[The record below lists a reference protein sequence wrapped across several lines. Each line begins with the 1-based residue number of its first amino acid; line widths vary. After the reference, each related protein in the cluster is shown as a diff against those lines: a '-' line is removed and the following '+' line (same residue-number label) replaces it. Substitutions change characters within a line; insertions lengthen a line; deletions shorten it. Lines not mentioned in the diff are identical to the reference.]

1 MSEQE
6 DLIYTNTT
14 LVTSTKWVFGPEEAV
29 WYLFF
34 IYMLC
39 CALTIRL
46 PYCKKETYGEYFGCC
61 LCLLYRDAISTVLI
75 AILNIIV
82 TIIEC
87 FIDTCLLCKLSD
99 ENKRRWGEFRNNN
112 IIQDRCHRCFF
123 KIKNTIRPVKAK
135 PVDNTNI
142 NTPVVIE
149 GLNNK
154 NERISVLV
162 VPINEIAISRQT
174 TPFVGVVLSGNITV

>member
-14 LVTSTKWVFGPEEAV
+14 LVKSTLGPEKWVAAV
-29 WYLFF
+29 WYLLF

-39 CALTIRL
+39 CVLTIKL
-46 PYCKKETYGEYFGCC
+46 PYCKKEIYGEYFGCC
-61 LCLLYRDAISTVLI
+61 LCLLYRDIISTVI
-75 AILNIIV
+75 IVILNTII

-99 ENKRRWGEFRNNN
+99 KNKQRWGEFRNNN

-123 KIKNTIRPVKAK
+123 KIKNTIKPVKAT
-135 PVDNTNI
+135 PVDNRSI
-142 NTPVVIE
+142 NTSVVIE

-162 VPINEIAISRQT
+162 VPINEMTNNAY
-174 TPFVGVVLSGNITV
+174 FVRPTRL

>member
-14 LVTSTKWVFGPEEAV
+14 LVKSTLGPEKWVAAV
-29 WYLFF
+29 WYLLF

-39 CALTIRL
+39 CVLTIKL
-46 PYCKKETYGEYFGCC
+46 PYCKKEIYGEYFGCC
-61 LCLLYRDAISTVLI
+61 LCLLYRDIISTVI
-75 AILNIIV
+75 IIILN
-82 TIIEC
+82 TIITIMEC

-123 KIKNTIRPVKAK
+123 KIKNTITPVKAK
-135 PVDNTNI
+135 QVDNTNI
-142 NTPVVIE
+142 NTSVVIE

-162 VPINEIAISRQT
+162 VPINEMTNNAY
-174 TPFVGVVLSGNITV
+174 FVRPTRL

>member
-14 LVTSTKWVFGPEEAV
+14 LVKSTLGPEKWVAAV
-29 WYLFF
+29 WYLLF

-39 CALTIRL
+39 CVLTIKL
-46 PYCKKETYGEYFGCC
+46 PYCKKEIYGEYFGCC
-61 LCLLYRDAISTVLI
+61 LCLLYRDIISTVI
-75 AILNIIV
+75 IIILNTII

-99 ENKRRWGEFRNNN
+99 KNKQRWGEFRNNN
-112 IIQDRCHRCFF
+112 IIQDRFHRCFF
-123 KIKNTIRPVKAK
+123 KIKNTITPVKAK
-135 PVDNTNI
+135 QVDNTSI
-142 NTPVVIE
+142 NTSVVIE

-162 VPINEIAISRQT
+162 VPINEMTNNAY
-174 TPFVGVVLSGNITV
+174 FVRPTRL

>member
-1 MSEQE
+1 MSEEE
-6 DLIYTNTT
+6 DLIYANTT
-14 LVTSTKWVFGPEEAV
+14 LVKSTLGPEKWVAAV
-29 WYLFF
+29 WYLLF

-39 CALTIRL
+39 CVLTIKL
-46 PYCKKETYGEYFGCC
+46 PYCKKEIYGEYFGCC
-61 LCLLYRDAISTVLI
+61 LCLLYRDIISTLI
-75 AILNIIV
+75 IVILNTII

-99 ENKRRWGEFRNNN
+99 KNKQRWGEFRNNN

-135 PVDNTNI
+135 QVDNTNI
-142 NTPVVIE
+142 NTSVVIE

-162 VPINEIAISRQT
+162 VPINEMTNNAY
-174 TPFVGVVLSGNITV
+174 FVRPTRL

>member
-14 LVTSTKWVFGPEEAV
+14 LVKSTLGPEKWVAAV
-29 WYLFF
+29 WYLLF

-39 CALTIRL
+39 CVLTIKL
-46 PYCKKETYGEYFGCC
+46 PYCKKEIYGEYFGCC
-61 LCLLYRDAISTVLI
+61 LCLLYRDIISTVI
-75 AILNIIV
+75 IIILNTII

-123 KIKNTIRPVKAK
+123 KIKNTIKPVKAK
-135 PVDNTNI
+135 QVDNTSI
-142 NTPVVIE
+142 NTSVVIE

-162 VPINEIAISRQT
+162 VPINEMTNNAY
-174 TPFVGVVLSGNITV
+174 FVRPTRL

>member
-6 DLIYTNTT
+6 DLIYANTT
-14 LVTSTKWVFGPEEAV
+14 LVKSTLSPEKWVAAV
-29 WYLFF
+29 WYLLF

-39 CALTIRL
+39 CVLTIKL
-46 PYCKKETYGEYFGCC
+46 PYCKKEIYGEYFGCC
-61 LCLLYRDAISTVLI
+61 LCLLYRDIISTLI
-75 AILNIIV
+75 IVILNTII

-123 KIKNTIRPVKAK
+123 KIKNTITPVKVK
-135 PVDNTNI
+135 QVDNTNI
-142 NTPVVIE
+142 NTSVVIE

-162 VPINEIAISRQT
+162 VPINEMTNNAY
-174 TPFVGVVLSGNITV
+174 FVRPTRL

>member
-14 LVTSTKWVFGPEEAV
+14 LVKSTLGPEKWVAAV
-29 WYLFF
+29 WYLLF

-39 CALTIRL
+39 CVLTIKL
-46 PYCKKETYGEYFGCC
+46 PYCKKEIYGEYFGCC
-61 LCLLYRDAISTVLI
+61 LCLLYRDIISTVI
-75 AILNIIV
+75 IVILNTII

-99 ENKRRWGEFRNNN
+99 KNKQRWGEFRNNN

-123 KIKNTIRPVKAK
+123 KIKNTITPVKAK
-135 PVDNTNI
+135 QVDNTNI
-142 NTPVVIE
+142 NTSVVIE

-162 VPINEIAISRQT
+162 VPINEMTNNAY
-174 TPFVGVVLSGNITV
+174 FVRPTRL